1 MEDSLDRVI
10 GICIAAALGAILV
23 CSMVIPVVS
32 SMLGTL
38 DVTNEALGP
47 VSDQL
52 GTWTTLIELV
62 VMMVIVGLIIAVVK
76 GVTNRDR

>member
-10 GICIAAALGAILV
+10 GICTAAALGSVLV
-23 CSMVIPVVS
+23 CAFVIPIVS

-38 DVTNEALGP
+38 TADSLGP
-47 VSDQL
+47 VADQL
-52 GTWTTLIELV
+52 QTWKTLIELV
-62 VMMVIVGLIIAVVK
+62 VLVVIAGLVIAILK